1 MHLEAEKLDSAQF
14 EYGFWYLGVERL
26 DSAQSGCGILHF
38 RQEKPNSAFHAS
50 EAFVFWGIAVS
61 FCIRQRDPLS
71 LEQIQ
76 RIQENNQEIYQEN
89 REM

>member
-1 MHLEAEKLDSAQF
+1 MHLEAKKLDLAQF
-14 EYGFWYLGVERL
+14 E
-26 DSAQSGCGILHF
+26 CGILHF
-38 RQEKPNSAFHAS
+38 QQEKPNSAFHAS

-61 FCIRQRDPLS
+61 FCIRQRDTLS
-71 LEQIQ
+71 LEHIQ

>member
-50 EAFVFWGIAVS
+50 EAFVFWG
-61 FCIRQRDPLS
+61 
-71 LEQIQ
+71 
-76 RIQENNQEIYQEN
+76 
-89 REM
+89 

>member
-1 MHLEAEKLDSAQF
+1 MQKTASALAEVVFLHLE
-14 EYGFWYLGVERL
+14 VERL
-26 DSAQSGCGILHF
+26 DSIQSGCGILHF
-38 RQEKPNSAFHAS
+38 QQEKPNSAFHAS

-61 FCIRQRDPLS
+61 FCIRQRDTLS
-71 LEQIQ
+71 LEHIQ

>member
-50 EAFVFWGIAVS
+50 KAFVFWGIAVS
-61 FCIRQRDPLS
+61 FCIRQRDTLS
-71 LEQIQ
+71 LEHIQ